1 MRSGKEQGI
10 GARALVAALSL
21 LALALTAGAPADAR
35 RTAPVRTCAA
45 ADTFRVVTYNIRLD
59 VAVDGDNDW
68 AHRRPLFLSQL
79 ALLHPAILGMQE
91 VVPGQRADLDATL
104 PGYASLGGGR
114 DDGKKQG
121 EASPLYVDRA
131 RFRVLASGMFWLS
144 PTPDRPSLGWDAA
157 FRRVATWAH
166 LTRKDGAGPVLAVN
180 THWDHVGKQARR
192 ESARQLL
199 GWVAQNRRAGEQVV
213 LLGDFNAGSDDEALR
228 LALSGDAVRL
238 EDSQIVAGA
247 KATGNSASF
256 NDFRPLPP
264 PASPIDHILVGKGT
278 AVTLH
283 HILAENFDG
292 RVASDHFP
300 VVADIAFA
308 GKCSRQHRK

>member
-1 MRSGKEQGI
+1 MKPGKERGI

-35 RTAPVRTCAA
+35 RTAPVRTCGT
-45 ADTFRVVTYNIRLD
+45 ADTFRVMTYNIRLD

-79 ALLHPAILGMQE
+79 ALLRPAILGMQE
-91 VVPGQRADLDATL
+91 VVPGQRADLDAALT
-104 PGYASLGGGR
+104 GYASLGGGR
-114 DDGKKQG
+114 DDGRKQG
-121 EASPLYVDRA
+121 EASPLYIDRA
-131 RFRVLASGMFWLS
+131 RFQVLSSGMFWLS
-144 PTPDRPSLGWDAA
+144 QTPERPSLGWDAA

-166 LTRKDGAGPVLAVN
+166 LTRRDGAGTVLAVN

-199 GWVAQNRRAGEQVV
+199 GWIAGNRRAGEQVV

-228 LALSGDAVRL
+228 LTLTSDAVRL
-238 EDSQIVAGA
+238 DDSRIVAGA
-247 KATGNSASF
+247 RAAGNSASF
-256 NDFRPLPP
+256 NDFHPLPP
-264 PASPIDHILVGKGT
+264 PASPIDHILVSKGT

-283 HILAENFDG
+283 HVLAENFDG

-300 VVADIAFA
+300 VVADIALA
-308 GKCSRQHRK
+308 GNCPHQNQK